1 MTSLLGAIVRL
12 TESAAKGAGKMALSG
27 AKSAAVK
34 AFQRVGTYSNT
45 RLRGPSANT
54 KPATKAP
61 DAIRPSA
68 IKGPS
73 AAALVDPVAGIDQVI
88 SAVNASSDKIART
101 IDEVNT
107 ELQKFL
113 YKRRPSGGTKKS
125 QSGEEEDEEQ
135 KKNPNKPKI
144 RPTKPKVRPKAKP
157 KTRFRRG
164 PKNALS
170 KLRYRNPRN
179 ALTRLGSKAPRNAL
193 TKIGPAASLGAS
205 TARPT
210 KLPSAKGVPGGSMLG
225 KIGTALGMYF
235 EFADEMNTTGN
246 MSRGAAA
253 AAGTGA
259 GMMLGG
265 KAGAVAGG
273 ALGTLI
279 LPGLGTTI
287 GAIAGGLLGGWGG
300 GELGATAGRKGY
312 DAATGFT
319 PGSKGAVSI
328 AGESLVKINDLEYA
342 FSNVIFESREL
353 VFEYNKIER
362 GRQSGAVGFGGGG
375 GSVISVGPD
384 GTIGRVS
391 SGDAGGALFG
401 PRSGGG
407 GSGGGDPSGVIPSGP
422 RDATKNERTR
432 TDNHV
437 DNHVERASSIK
448 KGDYPENTER
458 LKHAS
463 GNLTGLDPKLMHMM
477 KDASKD
483 LPSGYH
489 AEIISGRDP
498 RRFGTTNHPGGIAAD
513 IKIYDADGKLV
524 PYDRGGPGMAI
535 YEKFHQ
541 SMVERGKIAYPDE
554 KFIWGGTWISQAAG
568 HGDPMHM
575 QRVDRSV
582 PGSST
587 TSGAYDENKGAPR
600 HKFAPYLMTD
610 DERKSYKERIKKKAL
625 EEAAAAKEKDKPAAD
640 KADPKP
646 DAEKLRATEF
656 SSQSKKTSMPP
667 PAELDFGGDY
677 ATSMGWYKKSDAI
690 EDRRKDHPLWGY
702 VSKAGSI
709 FNLTQLPENLLS
721 ALDTSRKLTPE
732 EEAHLTKIGLNWND
746 EKLSQLIKED
756 AKLQIETEQKYGKG
770 YKGLSPHLDAID
782 MVKDWEKTT
791 HPPMSDAEI
800 AKRVPVPSHLI
811 EPRPEEPAR
820 KTVDEQNVTGPPQV
834 NTLKEKQ
841 RHSGLELNDRDDNN
855 IYQTYTEYSNL
866 SKVV

>member
-34 AFQRVGTYSNT
+34 AFQRVGTYSNA

-68 IKGPS
+68 IRGS
-73 AAALVDPVAGIDQVI
+73 STTTIVDPVAGIDQVI

-113 YKRRPSGGTKKS
+113 YKRRPSGGDAKKS
-125 QSGEEEDEEQ
+125 QQLGEEEDEQ
-135 KKNPNKPKI
+135 KKDRNKPKI
-144 RPTKPKVRPKAKP
+144 KVRPKAKVRP
-157 KTRFRRG
+157 KVKPKARFRRG
-164 PKNALS
+164 PKNALT
-170 KLRYRNPRN
+170 KLKGRNARN
-179 ALTRLGSKAPRNAL
+179 ALTRLGSKPPRNAL

-246 MSRGAAA
+246 VSRGAAA

-319 PGSKGAVSI
+319 PGSKGAVSV

-432 TDNHV
+432 TDNH
-437 DNHVERASSIK
+437 DHGGKPISPGRGSHGYGEPEPASSGKAGDGYRWTSGYGRRGDHMHAGIDAGLKLGSPVRSGGGKVLRAQWQNGYGNTVDILGDDGVVRRYAHLNKMNVK
-448 KGDYPENTER
+448 KGDILSEDHVLGEVGSTGTRSTGPHLHYEER
-458 LKHAS
+458 PYDQYQKNPF
-463 GNLTGLDPKLMHMM
+463 GFQGT
-477 KDASKD
+477 
-483 LPSGYH
+483 
-489 AEIISGRDP
+489 RDP
-498 RRFGTTNHPGGIAAD
+498 SNVDLEPMI
-513 IKIYDADGKLV
+513 GKKTYKQV
-524 PYDRGGPGMAI
+524 REEREAK
-535 YEKFHQ
+535 EK
-541 SMVERGKIAYPDE
+541 
-554 KFIWGGTWISQAAG
+554 
-568 HGDPMHM
+568 
-575 QRVDRSV
+575 
-582 PGSST
+582 
-587 TSGAYDENKGAPR
+587 
-600 HKFAPYLMTD
+600 
-610 DERKSYKERIKKKAL
+610 
-625 EEAAAAKEKDKPAAD
+625 EAAAAKEKDNKAEVVQKFKSSPPIGEWNFDPHTGLPMPDKKGFSPFPGFRQAEIDDRRENDTTESLSVAGELAALREREKWRKTNDPEQEAARKALGLAGGDEDIAKALEIIRKDPAVTFTERLEQYAEQEKRIGLDERERKERAALMRED
-640 KADPKP
+640 KKFL
-646 DAEKLRATEF
+646 ENY
-656 SSQSKKTSMPP
+656 
-667 PAELDFGGDY
+667 DFGKFLE
-677 ATSMGWYKKSDAI
+677 MFNP
-690 EDRRKDHPLWGY
+690 KDNSSIW
-702 VSKAGSI
+702 SKQYREKILQDEPAN
-709 FNLTQLPENLLS
+709 FKQRWE
-721 ALDTSRKLTPE
+721 ALD
-732 EEAHLTKIGLNWND
+732 
-746 EKLSQLIKED
+746 
-756 AKLQIETEQKYGKG
+756 
-770 YKGLSPHLDAID
+770 
-782 MVKDWEKTT
+782 
-791 HPPMSDAEI
+791 
-800 AKRVPVPSHLI
+800 
-811 EPRPEEPAR
+811 PRPEEPAR
-820 KTVDEQNVTGPPQV
+820 KTVDEMNVTGPPQV